1 VRIDELLECEVMI
14 FKSFHK
20 FNHSGIRIFLIVAL
34 VSFLSLSGC
43 AGTERFGKNDSESD
57 SGYDEKETTGNVFET
72 IEGVASYYSDE
83 FHGRKTANGETY
95 DMYAL
100 TAAHK
105 TYSFNTEVRV
115 TNLSNGKFVVLRIN
129 DRMPANNKRIIDVSF
144 QAARELGMIISGIAD
159 IKLEVL
165 KWGK

>member
-1 VRIDELLECEVMI
+1 
-14 FKSFHK
+14 
-20 FNHSGIRIFLIVAL
+20 
-34 VSFLSLSGC
+34 
-43 AGTERFGKNDSESD
+43 
-57 SGYDEKETTGNVFET
+57 
-72 IEGVASYYSDE
+72 
-83 FHGRKTANGETY
+83 
-95 DMYAL
+95 MYAL

-129 DRMPANNKRIIDVSF
+129 DRMPAYNKRIIDVSF